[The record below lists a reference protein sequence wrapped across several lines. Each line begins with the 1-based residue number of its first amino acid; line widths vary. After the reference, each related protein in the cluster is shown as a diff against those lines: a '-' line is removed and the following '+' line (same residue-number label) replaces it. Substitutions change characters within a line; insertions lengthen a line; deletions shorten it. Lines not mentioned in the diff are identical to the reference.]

1 MLRSQ
6 MRGAQ
11 FILLQ
16 NCGGEISHGGGDG
29 ASSAAF
35 RWIDAIVVSGY
46 NISLRWCDLDY
57 LTFLEY
63 ASNCKFNA
71 AIARVSRYAILTKT
85 FWLEAGVSCCRIE
98 RSAPFARSAASH
110 YRVLQSFRHLW
121 RQ

>member
-46 NISLRWCDLDY
+46 DISLRWCDLDY
-57 LTFLEY
+57 VTFLEY
-63 ASNCKFNA
+63 ASN
-71 AIARVSRYAILTKT
+71 
-85 FWLEAGVSCCRIE
+85 
-98 RSAPFARSAASH
+98 
-110 YRVLQSFRHLW
+110 
-121 RQ
+121 